1 METVDWLWTN
11 HLKPLLDNF
20 LDFVGE
26 LILCAIQIYNE
37 FIAPLVKNFVEKF
50 GPPIT
55 NVIQTIISVIGTI
68 LGTVADVAGGVI
80 RSLKGII
87 QFITGVLT
95 GDWEKAWEGIKNIF
109 GGIWDSIVGIF
120 KGVINLVIDG
130 LNTFIRGINK
140 LKIDAPDWVPLIG
153 GKSFGIN
160 IPLIPK
166 LAKGGVVDFPTVAMI
181 GEGGYKEAVV
191 PLERNTSWIDTLAEK
206 LAARMP
212 VQAAAEGN
220 ITIPVYFGN
229 DLFDTIIVKANER
242 RVNKTNG
249 RR

>member
-1 METVDWLWTN
+1 MN
-11 HLKPLLDNF
+11 
-20 LDFVGE
+20 
-26 LILCAIQIYNE
+26 
-37 FIAPLVKNFVEKF
+37 
-50 GPPIT
+50 
-55 NVIQTIISVIGTI
+55 
-68 LGTVADVAGGVI
+68 
-80 RSLKGII
+80 
-87 QFITGVLT
+87 FITGIFT
-95 GDWEKAWEGIKNIF
+95 GNWEKAWEGIKQ
-109 GGIWDSIVGIF
+109 IF
-120 KGVINLVIDG
+120 KGVFDSLWGIVKFPLNLIIDG
-130 LNTFIRGINK
+130 LNFLILGLNK
-140 LKIDAPDWVPLIG
+140 ISIGVPDWVADILG
-153 GKSFGIN
+153 MDRGSKFGFN
-160 IPLIPK
+160 IPEIPK
-166 LAKGGVVDFPTVAMI
+166 LAAGGVVVSPTVAMI